1 MKLATFRSG
10 GREKIGL
17 VHSHDSRLFD
27 VAAAA
32 DRDGHANSAF
42 ASMLQLID
50 AGPAALD
57 QARTLFDKSGKDE
70 SLSENVAATEIL
82 APIPEPRQMRD
93 GMSFPLHILQAP
105 RGQLKLAARAKNDM
119 AELARLDAEPL
130 GELPEVYRKQ
140 PIYYI
145 TNRFS
150 VRGTDTTV
158 KWPRYSQVM
167 DYELEFGVI
176 TKNKGANISAAKAKD
191 HIFGYTIFNDFS
203 ARDAQRIEM
212 EGRLGP
218 AKGKSFDGGNVMGPW
233 IVTPDEIGDPYKLKM
248 EVRVNGKMRSQGV
261 SEGMLFSFEEII
273 AHVTKDETL
282 MPGEFIGSGTVGNGC
297 GLELGWYLE
306 HGDSHR
312 TRSRKNRNPEKQSR
326 APGRLKHKTP
336 IKTAT
341 LFEEAQMA
349 RQLIDI
355 SVPLQNDVPA
365 DPPGGHPT
373 IQYIDHQ
380 QGLPRML
387 QFFDGLK
394 AEDLPD
400 GQGWAVEQVQLS
412 THNGTHLDAPW
423 HFHPTMNR
431 GERSW
436 TIDEVPLEWCLQPGV
451 KLDFRHFPNGYV
463 ATAKDVEDEL
473 KRIGHTLS
481 PLEIVVVNTSA
492 GTKYGQQD
500 YVTSGCGM
508 GYEATMY
515 LLERGVRLTGIDG
528 WSWDAPFVYTAKKY
542 AETKDASL
550 IWEGHKAGRHIGYC
564 HIEKLHNLEQL
575 PSTGFTVSCFP
586 VKIERA
592 SAGWTRAV
600 AIIDG

>member
-1 MKLATFRSG
+1 
-10 GREKIGL
+10 
-17 VHSHDSRLFD
+17 
-27 VAAAA
+27 
-32 DRDGHANSAF
+32 
-42 ASMLQLID
+42 
-50 AGPAALD
+50 
-57 QARTLFDKSGKDE
+57 
-70 SLSENVAATEIL
+70 
-82 APIPEPRQMRD
+82 MRD

-119 AELARLDAEPL
+119 AELARIEAEPL

-150 VRGTDTTV
+150 VRGTNTTV

-167 DYELEFGVI
+167 DYELEFGII

-261 SEGMLFSFEEII
+261 SDGMLFSFEEII

-306 HGDSHR
+306 HGDTHR
-312 TRSRKNRNPEKQSR
+312 TRSRKDRDFEE
-326 APGRLKHKTP
+326 PGRAAIGRFRRRQPKKN
-336 IKTAT
+336 IQRGNA
-341 LFEEAQMA
+341 MA
-349 RQLIDI
+349 RKLIDI

-451 KLDFRHFPNGYV
+451 KLDFRHFADGYV
-463 ATAKDVEDEL
+463 ATAKDVEAEL

-492 GTKYGQQD
+492 GVKYGRQD

-575 PSTGFTVSCFP
+575 PSTGFMVSCFP

-600 AIIDG
+600 AILDG